1 MIMTVVM
8 VLMKESSVT
17 PSIRPAA
24 LWSLPAR
31 TSNVLEPYTTAMVKM
46 IVVITL
52 MNLIAAVSTI

>member
-8 VLMKESSVT
+8 VLMKESSAT
-17 PSIRPAA
+17 PNIRPAA

-31 TSNVLEPYTTAMVKM
+31 TLSVLEPHTTVMVKM

-52 MNLIAAVSTI
+52 MNLIAQVSTS